1 MSSCCPAAK
10 LCPTLCDPVDSAH
23 QAPQSMEVPR
33 QEYGSVPPFP
43 SPGDLLDAG
52 IEPMSPA
59 LTGGFFTTETPGKPP
74 SSSLAAYKM
83 TLLNTDDR
91 MLEDSGL
98 SLFHSYLF
106 NTEAN

>member
-1 MSSCCPAAK
+1 
-10 LCPTLCDPVDSAH
+10 
-23 QAPQSMEVPR
+23 MEVPR
-33 QEYGSVPPFP
+33 QEYGSGPPFP

-59 LTGGFFTTETPGKPP
+59 LTGGFFTTEPPGKPP